1 MHVPQL
7 PPSPAGYSF
16 HPLAI
21 LLTTPSICPS
31 ILLRGARHDILCQ
44 ATNVVEKNSKFVS
57 CQQAGEAA
65 YKAALADLAAQKGG
79 ADYKKALNELSG
91 NTTARSSGAFPNMP
105 SDAAKNALAASAPK
119 IALAIRS
126 SGTSQP
132 AAPIAP
138 DRQQMKSEIA
148 MLKSKVLDDET
159 KASKLDKSVTEEE
172 SSIKQVLYTAKKM
185 EKESL
190 KAKDHALK
198 RGTEATKLMKMSAKV
213 EKDGVEAKK
222 EFVAQET
229 PMMKA

>member
-1 MHVPQL
+1 V
-7 PPSPAGYSF
+7 A
-16 HPLAI
+16 
-21 LLTTPSICPS
+21 
-31 ILLRGARHDILCQ
+31 LCQ
-44 ATNVVEKNSKFVS
+44 ATNAVEKNSKFVS

-126 SGTSQP
+126 AGTSQP
-132 AAPIAP
+132 AAPKVLIAP

-213 EKDGVEAKK
+213 KKDGVEAKK

-229 PMMKA
+229 PMMKARIHMLTYAHVCSRMLTYAHVC